1 MANSQKHILIAGA
14 GIGGLT
20 AALAL
25 LQAGLDVDV
34 YEQSAQLGEVGA
46 GFQISANGNR
56 VLYALGLEQEVNK
69 IAWEPEG
76 KEIRLW
82 NTGQTWKLFDLGA
95 ESIERYGFPY
105 YMYHRADLHSV
116 LVETI
121 RDIKPDAIHLGAAAV
136 GVDQDGGTVT
146 LTLSDDRK
154 VMGDA
159 LIGADGVHSTL
170 RNLMHGDDDP
180 KFTGLMAWRGILPAE
195 RLPEGLIRPV
205 GTNWVGPGGHL
216 IHYFLRRG
224 EILNFVGVAERDD
237 WLVES
242 WSTQGSKE
250 EFHGDFAGWH
260 DSIHTVIDLI
270 DTPFKWALM
279 ARQPMT
285 RWRVGRV
292 SLLGDACHPTLP
304 MLAQGAVMAIEDGY
318 ILARYLRDIDDVED
332 ALQLYEDARIERT
345 ARMVLGANDNAE
357 RFHNSSLADAEGA
370 TEFVDRE
377 WHPDR
382 VKERYDWLFSYD
394 ATSV

>member
-1 MANSQKHILIAGA
+1 MAGRQKHVLIAGA

-20 AALAL
+20 AALSL
-25 LQAGLDVDV
+25 LKAGLDVDV
-34 YEQSAQLGEVGA
+34 YEQAPQLSEVGA

-56 VLYALGLEQEVNK
+56 VLYALGLEQEIK
-69 IAWEPEG
+69 QIAWEPEG

-82 NTGQTWKLFDLGA
+82 NTGQTWPLFDLGA
-95 ESIERYGFPY
+95 ESVERYGFPY

-116 LVETI
+116 LVDAI
-121 RDIKPDAIHLGAAAV
+121 RDIKPDAIHLDAAAT
-136 GVDQDGGTVT
+136 GVDQDGDRVT
-146 LTLSDDRK
+146 LTLSD
-154 VMGDA
+154 GSQA
-159 LIGADGVHSTL
+159 CGETIIGADGVHSTL
-170 RNLMHGDDDP
+170 RNLLHGDDDP
-180 KFTGLMAWRGILPAE
+180 KFTGLMAWRGIMPAE
-195 RLPEGLIRPV
+195 RLPRGLIRPV
-205 GTNWVGPGGHL
+205 GTNWVGPGGHV

-237 WLVES
+237 WLIES
-242 WSTQGSKE
+242 WSTQGTKE
-250 EFHGDFAGWH
+250 EFHNDFPGWH
-260 DSIHTVIDLI
+260 ESIHTVIDLI
-270 DTPFKWALM
+270 DMPFKWALM

-285 RWRVGRV
+285 RW
-292 SLLGDACHPTLP
+292 HPTLP

-318 ILARYLRDIDDVED
+318 ILARYLRDVDDIEE

-345 ARMVLGANDNAE
+345 ARMVRGANDNAE
-357 RFHNSSLADAEGA
+357 RFHNSSLANAEGA

>member
-1 MANSQKHILIAGA
+1 MAISQKHILIAGA

-34 YEQSAQLGEVGA
+34 FEQAAELGEVGA

-95 ESIERYGFPY
+95 ESIARYGFPY

-116 LVETI
+116 LVEAI
-121 RDIKPDAIHLGAAAV
+121 RHIKPDAIHLGAAAV
-136 GVDQDGGTVT
+136 GVDQDGSTVT
-146 LTLSDDRK
+146 LTLSDGSK

-170 RNLMHGDDDP
+170 RNLLHGDDDP

-195 RLPEGLIRPV
+195 RLPAGLIRPV

-224 EILNFVGVAERDD
+224 EILNFVGIAERDD

-242 WSTQGSKE
+242 WSTKGTNE
-250 EFHGDFAGWH
+250 EFHSDFIGWD

-279 ARQPMT
+279 AREPMT

-318 ILARYLRDIDDVED
+318 ILARYLRDIDDVEN
-332 ALQLYEDARIERT
+332 ALQLYEEARIERT